1 MAYEWAMG
9 FGGLTLT
16 IRLSQEKLN
25 TAIYHAAG

>member
-1 MAYEWAMG
+1 MGDEWALG

-16 IRLSQEKLN
+16 IRLLQEKPD